1 MTKKPVRNK
10 TKFTSIAARLA
21 LCALGLYLIVSL
33 VMEQVEIVSMRHS
46 LEAAQEQLTT
56 QQQQND
62 ELRRVIESGN
72 EDDYIERVARE
83 KLGYARQ
90 NERIFQDTTSN

>member
-1 MTKKPVRNK
+1 MIKKPVK
-10 TKFTSIAARLA
+10 TKSKFTSIVARLA

-33 VMEQVEIVSMRHS
+33 VMEQVEIVSMRHAFNS
-46 LEAAQEQLTT
+46 AQEQLST

-62 ELRRVIESGN
+62 ELRRVIESGD
-72 EDDYIERVARE
+72 EDDYIERVARD
-83 KLGYARQ
+83 KLGYAMQ